1 MPAPLSR
8 LQQALRR
15 ALEATAPLW
24 PELVIGRGWLAEA
37 AYLLPNADGA
47 DRATVEAGYAV
58 LLADMHDEA
67 APSANLQAMA
77 AQFTKVTASYGPL
90 VFTCYDVP
98 DLPRTNNDLE
108 QLFGGLRHQLRRTT
122 GQKNAPA
129 SLVVCGATRL
139 PAAVASQ
146 LHTFTAAELASAD
159 LEQWRIVRARG
170 EQRRWPRVLG
180 RRFRQDPD
188 AYLQDL
194 EERLI
199 KLSLPP

>member
-1 MPAPLSR
+1 MD
-8 LQQALRR
+8 
-15 ALEATAPLW
+15 ATAPLW
-24 PELVIGRGWLAEA
+24 PEWVIGQGWLAEA
-37 AYLLPNADGA
+37 AQILANADGA
-47 DRATVEAGYAV
+47 DRATVEARYAV
-58 LLADMHDEA
+58 LLADMQDEA
-67 APSANLQAMA
+67 APSVTWQAMA
-77 AQFTKVTASYGPL
+77 AQFAKVTASYGPR
-90 VFTCYDVP
+90 VFTGYDVP

-108 QLFGGLRHQLRRTT
+108 QRFGGLRHQLRRAT

-129 SLVVCGATRL
+129 SLVVCGATRW

-146 LHTFTAAELASAD
+146 AHCFTAEELASAD
-159 LEQWRIVRARG
+159 LRQWRIVRARG

-188 AYLQDL
+188 AYLQAL